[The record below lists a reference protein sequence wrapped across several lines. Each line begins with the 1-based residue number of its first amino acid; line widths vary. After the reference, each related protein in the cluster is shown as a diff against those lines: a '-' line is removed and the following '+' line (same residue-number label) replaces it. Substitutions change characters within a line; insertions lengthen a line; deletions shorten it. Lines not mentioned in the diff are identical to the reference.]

1 MRRFVRD
8 NGLSL
13 FFLVLF
19 LAALIGQSFVGLAN
33 NNEELVRHGGAAIS
47 YGQFVTSSAFLVDV
61 AENWQSE
68 FLQFFLF
75 IFATIWLVQKGSPE
89 SKDPGDEGPGSDADQ
104 HVGSEA
110 LPDSPRWARAGGW
123 RQAVYSNSLL
133 LVMGTIFLLS
143 WFAQSVGGVTVANE
157 ENAQHGMPTRDL
169 ARLCRLARVLE
180 PDPAELAVRVPRR
193 RRDGRLRDLPPPTR
207 LQRIEA
213 GRNAPPHDLRRIRV
227 GPSQRPVT
235 ATTPRARP
243 RHPEPRCRR
252 RRC

>member
-1 MRRFVRD
+1 MPRFVRD

-33 NNEELVRHGGAAIS
+33 NNEELVRHGDAAIS

-133 LVMGTIFLLS
+133 LVMGTIFVLS

-157 ENAQHGMPTRDL
+157 ENAQHGMPTQTWLDY
-169 ARLCRLARVLE
+169 VVS
-180 PDPAELAVRVPRR
+180 PDFWNRTLQNWQSEFLAVGAMVAFAIY
-193 RRDGRLRDLPPPTR
+193 LR
-207 LQRIEA
+207 QRGSSESKPV
-213 GRNAPPHDLRRIRV
+213 GTPHH
-227 GPSQRPVT
+227 
-235 ATTPRARP
+235 TTSV
-243 RHPEPRCRR
+243 ESD
-252 RRC
+252 

>member
-33 NNEELVRHGGAAIS
+33 NNEELVRHGDAAIS

-89 SKDPGDEGPGSDADQ
+89 SKDPGDEGVGSDADQ

-143 WFAQSVGGVTVANE
+143 WFAQSVGGVAVANE
-157 ENAQHGMPTRDL
+157 ENAQHGMPTETWLDYVVSPEFWNRTL
-169 ARLCRLARVLE
+169 QNWQSE
-180 PDPAELAVRVPRR
+180 FLAVGAMVAFAIY
-193 RRDGRLRDLPPPTR
+193 LR
-207 LQRIEA
+207 QRGSSESKPV
-213 GRNAPPHDLRRIRV
+213 GTPHH
-227 GPSQRPVT
+227 
-235 ATTPRARP
+235 TTSV
-243 RHPEPRCRR
+243 ESE
-252 RRC
+252 

>member
-19 LAALIGQSFVGLAN
+19 LGALIGQSFVGLAN
-33 NNEELVRHGGAAIS
+33 NNEQLVRHGDAAIS

-89 SKDPGDEGPGSDADQ
+89 SKNPGDEGPGSDADQ

-133 LVMGTIFLLS
+133 MVMGTIFVLS

-157 ENAQHGMPTRDL
+157 ENAQHGMPTQTWLDY
-169 ARLCRLARVLE
+169 VVS
-180 PDPAELAVRVPRR
+180 PDFWNRTLQNWQSEFLAVGAMVAFAIY
-193 RRDGRLRDLPPPTR
+193 LR
-207 LQRIEA
+207 QRGSSESKPV
-213 GRNAPPHDLRRIRV
+213 GTPHH
-227 GPSQRPVT
+227 
-235 ATTPRARP
+235 TTSV
-243 RHPEPRCRR
+243 ESD
-252 RRC
+252 